1 MVSETPG
8 EENPL
13 PCDLRCFCCV
23 GAAVLRVYVD
33 NWRALMESLECG
45 REEINIRKKE
55 RGRVAK
61 EAFCLRKVSLQ
72 I

>member
-8 EENPL
+8 EANPL
-13 PCDLRCFCCV
+13 PCDLHCFCCL
-23 GAAVLRVYVD
+23 GAAVLGVYVD
-33 NWRALMESLECG
+33 NWWALMESQECG
-45 REEINIRKKE
+45 RAEINIRKKE

-61 EAFCLRKVSLQ
+61 EAFCLRKASVQ